1 LLKKV
6 FPLSPIG
13 EVDAQEKLTKNVVFF
28 YPDLGLAILAAYSQG
43 KMLRGTYARLKTV
56 ILPTSS
62 SMTSDI
68 IPQFFFETDQAK
80 KIY

>member
-1 LLKKV
+1 M
-6 FPLSPIG
+6 FTHSPIG

-28 YPDLGLAILAAYSQG
+28 YPNLDLAILAAYSQG

-56 ILPTSS
+56 ILPPTGSLS
-62 SMTSDI
+62 FDI

-80 KIY
+80 KVK